1 MKTKTI
7 TLLASMLCPLSLLAD
22 DLTPGIV
29 VRNADESTA
38 TIAISELRSIKFN
51 DADMI
56 VNMKDNSQQNFS
68 IDGIM
73 SITFDNIVTAITHLT
88 EGASADGTVCITDIS
103 GRAIYRGNAANVP
116 AQTSLP
122 AGTYVITASGKSYKV
137 IITKK

>member
-1 MKTKTI
+1 MKTKNI

-29 VRNADESTA
+29 VRNADESTV
-38 TIAISELRSIKFN
+38 TIAISELRNIKFN
-51 DADMI
+51 GADMI
-56 VNMKDNSQQNFS
+56 VNMKDNSQQSFS

-73 SITFDNIVTAITHLT
+73 SITFDNITTAIRHLT
-88 EGASADGTVCITDIS
+88 NGAPVDDAVCITDIS

-122 AGTYVITASGKSYKV
+122 AGTYVITVNGKSHKV